1 MNPAWSLAFAALVP
15 LLCLGM
21 LLWLSWL
28 EETLADDVAAA
39 QKRRTPKPVL
49 AIATPADTSPAPRS
63 EQPALAPAAT
73 SSTPVETP
81 APAPALAPVA

>member
-15 LLCLGM
+15 LLGLGM

-49 AIATPADTSPAPRS
+49 AIATPVDTSPAPRT
-63 EQPALAPAAT
+63 EQPAVAPVPAAK
-73 SSTPVETP
+73 SSTPVES
-81 APAPALAPVA
+81 AAPALAPVA